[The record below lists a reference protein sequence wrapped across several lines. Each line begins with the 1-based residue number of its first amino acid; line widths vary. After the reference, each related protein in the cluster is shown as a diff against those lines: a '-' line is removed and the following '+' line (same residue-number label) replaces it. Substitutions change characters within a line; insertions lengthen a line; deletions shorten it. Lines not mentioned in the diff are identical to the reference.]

1 VKTPSLKLTRPELY
15 FGEITHEPI
24 FVRTGRP
31 EFNYPSGNDNVH
43 SRYEGTGGFPV
54 SSFGMRLATAVW
66 QGNWNVLL
74 TSYLTDESR
83 MIIHRNVR
91 ERLQAMA
98 GFLDWDTD
106 PYMVLSDAG
115 RMVWMVDGFT
125 TSAAHPYAR
134 MTNHAEF
141 GTFNYMRNAV
151 KATVDA
157 YDGHVTFY
165 VFDASD
171 PIIRVWQA
179 IFPKLFRPAS
189 EMPADLRAHTRHP
202 EPMFR
207 VQADVYRT
215 FHMQDAD
222 AFYNKEDV
230 WDTAKNVSSQTHK
243 AEPMEPTYVVA
254 TIPGETTPEY
264 LLLQPFTP
272 RTKDNLIGLMAARC
286 DGEHLGEIVVL
297 QLSKQ
302 NLIFGP
308 LQIEARIDSD
318 QNISK
323 DLSLWN
329 QQGSQ
334 VLRGHM
340 LVLPIDDTFLYVE
353 PIYIQSSQARMP
365 QLKKVVIAMGNTLIY
380 RDTYEEALAELTGRA
395 SQAKPVVTQTTTPT
409 TTTVAPPPAAGD
421 PRLEAI
427 RAHLRR
433 FRDLAAQGKWAEA
446 GKELEAIE
454 SAVQK

>member
-1 VKTPSLKLTRPELY
+1 
-15 FGEITHEPI
+15 PI
-24 FVRTGRP
+24 AG
-31 EFNYPSGNDNVH
+31 
-43 SRYEGTGGFPV
+43 
-54 SSFGMRLATAVW
+54 FGMRLATALW

-74 TSYLTDESR
+74 TGYLKDESR

-91 ERLQAMA
+91 ERLQTIA
-98 GFLDWDTD
+98 GFLEWDTD
-106 PYMVLSDAG
+106 PYLVLTADG

-125 TSAAHPYAR
+125 KSAAHPYSR
-134 MTNHAEF
+134 MTQF
-141 GTFNYMRNAV
+141 GGLGTFNYMRNAV

-157 YDGHVTFY
+157 YDGHIALY
-165 VFDASD
+165 VFDSSD
-171 PIIRVWQA
+171 PIIAVWQA
-179 IFPKLFRPAS
+179 IFPRLFRPAS
-189 EMPADLRAHTRHP
+189 EMPADLRAHARHP
-202 EPMFR
+202 ELMFK

-230 WDTAKNVSSQTHK
+230 WDVAKNVYGQTGK
-243 AEPMEPTYVVA
+243 PEPVQPVYVVA
-254 TIPGETTPEY
+254 TLPGETAPEY

-286 DGEHLGEIVVL
+286 DAAHLGEIVVL

-302 NLIFGP
+302 SLIYGP

-334 VLRGHM
+334 VLRGQM

-380 RDTYEEALAELTGRA
+380 RDTYEQALADLTGTSA
-395 SQAKPVVTQTTTPT
+395 
-409 TTTVAPPPAAGD
+409 PAAAQPAVTLATKPTPATGD
-421 PRLEAI
+421 PKIESI
-427 RAHLRR
+427 RTHLKRYR
-433 FRDLAAQGKWAEA
+433 ELASQGKWAEA

-454 SAVQK
+454 ASVKQ